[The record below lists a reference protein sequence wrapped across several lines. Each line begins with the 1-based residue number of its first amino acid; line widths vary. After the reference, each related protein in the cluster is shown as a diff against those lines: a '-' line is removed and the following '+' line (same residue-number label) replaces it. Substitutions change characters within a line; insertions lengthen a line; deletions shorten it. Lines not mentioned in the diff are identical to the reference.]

1 MRTLFDLTGKVAL
14 LTGAS
19 RGMGLAMAPMMAQGS
34 GVDMALVSEAT
45 GALSKFIS
53 DGGTLTIK
61 LAPETPLSVAS
72 IMENPDPSA
81 YTKDALGFTATQK

>member
-1 MRTLFDLTGKVAL
+1 
-14 LTGAS
+14 
-19 RGMGLAMAPMMAQGS
+19 MMAQGS